1 MDRLH
6 YYNPGLLA
14 AIVYFGPGEV
24 EAFTAFVHAVV
35 AKRGRDIL
43 DALGFEHCRSF
54 SRLLKRCTRTI
65 LERASFEEL
74 VCHHNRRWT
83 RKMLS
88 HLGGI
93 DEEVLYLL
101 ESPFQRSPKLLLDA
115 GSLNVGGSLARLV
128 EDYMGMREP
137 VGPVPNISYLDL
149 RKLVRRMSQ
158 ERVGNV
164 LYPPSPFPT
173 CPGITHIDT
182 PAKVAREARLLKN
195 CSFFY
200 DDNCRA
206 GTHAL
211 YHVSTKGC
219 QSTVLIIRSERVGQ
233 RFAGWRLLDMGAV
246 DNRPPSLQAVN
257 LVVRWLMDA
266 QPGLPMEFI
275 QNGVRRPHECW
286 DEGGQ

>member
-1 MDRLH
+1 MIVIHEDHLKDDQRVRVWPWPPRIIPDCPEGRSHLAAIVTSMLGHALYPLARKIPESCRTMAKYTGGDSWKLPYLWYAHRRRMDRLH

-101 ESPFQRSPKLLLDA
+101 ESPFQRSPKLLL
-115 GSLNVGGSLARLV
+115 LRLA
-128 EDYMGMREP
+128 
-137 VGPVPNISYLDL
+137 
-149 RKLVRRMSQ
+149 
-158 ERVGNV
+158 
-164 LYPPSPFPT
+164 
-173 CPGITHIDT
+173 
-182 PAKVAREARLLKN
+182 
-195 CSFFY
+195 
-200 DDNCRA
+200 
-206 GTHAL
+206 
-211 YHVSTKGC
+211 
-219 QSTVLIIRSERVGQ
+219 
-233 RFAGWRLLDMGAV
+233 
-246 DNRPPSLQAVN
+246 
-257 LVVRWLMDA
+257 
-266 QPGLPMEFI
+266 
-275 QNGVRRPHECW
+275 
-286 DEGGQ
+286 